1 MRKFKTTPLFA
12 AVGATIL
19 AAMAFARTAAGLA
32 GPPTPPGMTG
42 LPVSPVQDVY
52 SVASI
57 ACGIL
62 LWIFW
67 LLIMFAIIMFLIG
80 GYRYATS
87 AGEPEKVQSANK
99 TLLYAAIAVV
109 VALCAWGIPTLI
121 DSFLGG
127 FNWRMLVSI
136 CG

>member
-1 MRKFKTTPLFA
+1 MRKIKTVPLFA

-19 AAMAFARTAAGLA
+19 VAMVFAQTAAGLA
-32 GPPTPPGMTG
+32 GPTPPPGVTT
-42 LPVSPVQDVY
+42 LPTSPVQNVTNISDIV
-52 SVASI
+52 
-57 ACGIL
+57 CGIL
-62 LWIFW
+62 LWVFW
-67 LLIMFAIIMFLIG
+67 LLIMFAIIMFLMG

-87 AGEPEKVQSANK
+87 AGEPEKVQGANR

-109 VALCAWGIPTLI
+109 VALCAWGVPTLI

-127 FNWRMLVSI
+127 FNVGMLTSI